1 MKNGDIFYH
10 SYRFHDTK
18 DQDGAHHPKVFI
30 FLSFNSDCSSLIPYE
45 NSCMH
50 FQTLNVS
57 EIKKKKKKDQR
68 EIKRTNT

>member
-30 FLSFNSDCSSLIPYE
+30 FLSFNSDCSSLIPLKKSSLE
-45 NSCMH
+45 CFNNFVVLFCLLTNI
-50 FQTLNVS
+50 TLAHAS
-57 EIKKKKKKDQR
+57 K
-68 EIKRTNT
+68 